1 MKAQITRSKP
11 IAQNRLAS
19 MEDPVCVTKLQ
30 DLALCQ
36 EIAEYVLDILSR
48 DPQISKKIGTSVN
61 FSNFTKGI

>member
-48 DPQISKKIGTSVN
+48 DPQIAKK
-61 FSNFTKGI
+61 K